1 MKISIGDIIDR
12 FSICM
17 LKSKRLQLDLSDE
30 MDQLKS
36 VMEKYQDIEE
46 FVEKLYIINGQI
58 WDLESDIRKGNEKI
72 LGLEE
77 IGRRALKIRDYN
89 KIRVEIKNNINSKYQ
104 EGFIEVKSNHGS
116 EYEKSIVISLTTVP
130 ERLENLR
137 EDGLKAV
144 IKSLCEQED
153 NDYEVHFNIP
163 EISMI
168 TKKKYEIP
176 NWINQYK
183 LIYPHLKVFRPE
195 DIGPPTKFVP
205 TIKRLKNPET
215 IILVVDDDLIYH
227 SEMVTEHRKYQN
239 ELKDSVILYEGRG
252 CDIPLHGGEDIRD
265 SWILCVTQIRKTHS
279 LQHYKSASYK
289 KKIFNDVFFESYLG
303 TTLSDDMLVSTY
315 FRHENI
321 PMYVVPYE
329 KENHLYETRELW
341 DQNQGVTTFPVLR
354 YASSVENTGCNHPEI
369 LAIQPKFYDPSSK
382 IVIKEKKLRDFQTDK
397 FNHGYMEVYSPFFS
411 KMKNTKKILKI
422 GIYQGESLKLLSHF
436 FVDSIVHGVDISDC
450 SHLDN
455 DIIKTHICD
464 QERIQD
470 LETLISKVGGEFDLI
485 IDDGGHTMKQQQTS
499 FGILFQHLKSGGIY
513 IIEDLHTSNMDS
525 YKNSEDL
532 ITTLDMLNNLEKTGK
547 LTSNYI
553 SEENKKY
560 IEEFTQSIN
569 IWTRTPNYN
578 ESVTSIIEKK

>member
-1 MKISIGDIIDR
+1 MKISIGDITDR
-12 FSICM
+12 YSICR
-17 LKSKRLQLDLSDE
+17 LKSERLQLDLSDE
-30 MDQLKS
+30 INQLKS
-36 VMEKYQDIEE
+36 EMGNYQGIEE
-46 FVEKLYIINGQI
+46 LVENLYIINGKI
-58 WDLESDIRKGNEKI
+58 WDLESDIRKGNENI

-89 KIRVEIKNNINSKYQ
+89 NIRVGIKNEINSKYK
-104 EGFIEVKSNHGS
+104 EGFIEVKMNHGS
-116 EYEKSIVISLTTVP
+116 EHEKSVVISLTTVP

-137 EDGLKAV
+137 EDGLKMV

-176 NWINQYK
+176 SWINEYK
-183 LIYPHLKVFRPE
+183 LIYPHLKIFRPE

-205 TIKRLKNPET
+205 TIKRLNNPET

-227 SEMVTEHRKYQN
+227 KEMITEHRKYQN
-239 ELKDSVILYEGRG
+239 QLKDSVILYDGRG
-252 CDIPLHGGEDIRD
+252 CETQLHGGDIRD
-265 SWILCVTQIRKTHS
+265 SWILCVTEIRKTHG

-289 KKIFNDVFFESYLG
+289 KKLFNDVFFESYLG

-329 KENHLYETRELW
+329 KENHLFETRELW
-341 DQNQGVTTFPVLR
+341 DKNQGVTTFPVLR

-369 LAIQPKFYDPSSK
+369 LSIQPKFYDPSSK
-382 IVIKEKKLRDFQTDK
+382 IVRVEKNVTDFSTDK
-397 FNHGYMEVYSPFFS
+397 INHGYMEVYSPLFS
-411 KMKNTKKILKI
+411 KMKNTQKVLEI

-436 FVDSIVHGVDISDC
+436 FKNSIIHGVDISDC

-455 DIIKTHICD
+455 HRIKTHICN
-464 QERIQD
+464 QERIED
-470 LETLISKVGGEFDLI
+470 LESLISKIGGEFDLI
-485 IDDGGHTMKQQQTS
+485 IDDGGHTMRQQQIS
-499 FGILFQHLKSGGIY
+499 FGILFKNLKSGGVY

-525 YKNSEDL
+525 HKNTDDL

-547 LTSNYI
+547 VTSNYI

-560 IEEFTQSIN
+560 IEEFTESIN
-569 IWTRTPNYN
+569 IWTRTPNYD
-578 ESVTSIIEKK
+578 ESVTSIIVKK